1 MPHLPFDFPGL
12 LRPSRAAVALAALL
26 ALAPAAR
33 AQAPDAEAQFKK
45 SCMSCHSIGGGK
57 KTGPDLSGVL
67 KRRDR
72 AWVEKF
78 IQTPDAM
85 LTSDTTAMAL
95 LAENANTKMPN
106 LGITPEEAA
115 GLIKLI
121 EEATASGR
129 VIGKPVAAR
138 PITPE
143 DIALGRAL
151 FSGKTRL
158 AGGGP
163 ACFSCHTASGIA
175 RWGGGRLGPDLTGA
189 TARLGPGLADAIASP
204 AWPTM
209 RPVFGAKPITSDEA
223 FQLTAYLK
231 SVEAQPVRPR
241 DPLLPVA
248 GGLGLAL
255 GILLTG
261 FFGRNRLRGVRSQ
274 LIARA

>member
-1 MPHLPFDFPGL
+1 MTHSPPAFRRDN
-12 LRPSRAAVALAALL
+12 AALFILAALL
-26 ALAPAAR
+26 ALFSASAL
-33 AQAPDAEAQFKK
+33 AQTSDAEAQFKK

-57 KTGPDLSGVL
+57 KTGPDLKDVM
-67 KRRDR
+67 KRREH

-78 IQTPDAM
+78 IRTPDAM
-85 LTSDTTAMAL
+85 LASDPTAIAL

-106 LGITPEEAA
+106 LGITPDEAA

-151 FSGKTRL
+151 FSGKQRL
-158 AGGGP
+158 SGGGP

-189 TARLGPGLADAIASP
+189 TARLGPTLADAIASP
-204 AWPTM
+204 SWPTM
-209 RPVFGAKPITSDEA
+209 RPIFGAKPITSDEA

-231 SVEAQPVRPR
+231 SVEAAPVRPR

-248 GGLGLAL
+248 GGVGLAL
-255 GILLTG
+255 GILLIG
-261 FFGRNRLRGVRSQ
+261 FFGRNRLRGVRSR